1 MPTSEHPWFR
11 LTRPSARPL
20 VFAHRGG
27 AGLRPENTLAAF
39 AHALHLGVDG
49 MELDLRLSK
58 DSVPVVIHDEDLART
73 TGATG
78 SVSAQTAD
86 ELAAIDAGCC
96 FVPADANP
104 WKPEAV
110 GVPSFRDVLRLVR
123 AVPLIVELKGVN
135 PRLAVEAVRV
145 AKEEQA
151 LDRVCFAGFADE
163 TVGAARGAADGVGT
177 SAASVEIRQALYKS
191 YVRWPLGATAYGA
204 FQVPECVNS
213 TRIVSP
219 RFIRHAHRAG
229 LLVQVW
235 TVNEETDMRRLM
247 GWGVDGLI
255 TDRPDRAL
263 TTVALPAL
271 GHRPPS
277 PAPR

>member
-1 MPTSEHPWFR
+1 MR
-11 LTRPSARPL
+11 RSALPGR
-20 VFAHRGG
+20 
-27 AGLRPENTLAAF
+27 
-39 AHALHLGVDG
+39 
-49 MELDLRLSK
+49 
-58 DSVPVVIHDEDLART
+58 
-73 TGATG
+73 
-78 SVSAQTAD
+78 
-86 ELAAIDAGCC
+86 
-96 FVPADANP
+96 
-104 WKPEAV
+104 
-110 GVPSFRDVLRLVR
+110 
-123 AVPLIVELKGVN
+123 
-135 PRLAVEAVRV
+135 
-145 AKEEQA
+145 
-151 LDRVCFAGFADE
+151 
-163 TVGAARGAADGVGT
+163 AADGVGT

-219 RFIRHAHRAG
+219 RFVRHAHRAG

-271 GHRPPS
+271 GHASSITSTEVRPAARGRPAS
-277 PAPR
+277 PMKKSSPVKNAT